1 MDGNSERTRLV
12 LDDGTLSVR
21 MGGAVA
27 RLTPTQFRIVATIA
41 SADGR
46 GVAKRTL
53 AELLGYTDGDDER
66 NGNLVVCHVRGARR
80 RLEAAGI
87 HDVIRTVNGFGYR
100 LDADTYRPVGPFPDV
115 VAEIAL
121 LRSMPAVTKWAE
133 NACKLVAASAAAS
146 DDEVVREAARL
157 LLSDPVAAYAM
168 GGGDAS

>member
-1 MDGNSERTRLV
+1 MDNNRERTRLV

-21 MGGAVA
+21 VEGAVA

-53 AELLGYTDGDDER
+53 AELLGCADGDDGR
-66 NGNLVVCHVRGARR
+66 AGNLVVCHVRDARK

-87 HDVIRTVNGFGYR
+87 HGAICTVNGFGYR
-100 LDADTYRPVGPFPDV
+100 LDSDLYMPVGPFPDV

-121 LRSMPAVTKWAE
+121 LRSMPAVTRWAA
-133 NACKLVAASAAAS
+133 NACKAVAACAAAS

-168 GGGDAS
+168 NGGDI